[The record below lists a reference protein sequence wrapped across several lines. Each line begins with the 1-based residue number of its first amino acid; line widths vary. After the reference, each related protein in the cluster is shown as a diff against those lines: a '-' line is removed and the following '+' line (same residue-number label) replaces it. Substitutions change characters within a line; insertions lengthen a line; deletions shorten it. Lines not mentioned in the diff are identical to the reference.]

1 MCIKIERYSG
11 QKRIKAEKVYLVT
24 VLLAPQINAV
34 VRELSPWIGH
44 VQPRFIK
51 YFKLPKYNSDNIVHR
66 HLIEIGRF
74 IHNEGE
80 DALKKC
86 LRR

>member
-1 MCIKIERYSG
+1 M
-11 QKRIKAEKVYLVT
+11 A

-51 YFKLPKYNSDNIVHR
+51 YFKIPKYDPNPNNYIHKQLV
-66 HLIEIGRF
+66 EIGKEIYNRGDVTEEERKK
-74 IHNEGE
+74 IEGLVE
-80 DALKKC
+80 KLC
-86 LRR
+86 T

>member
-1 MCIKIERYSG
+1 M
-11 QKRIKAEKVYLVT
+11 A

-51 YFKLPKYNSDNIVHR
+51 YFKIPKYDPKNDIHKQLV
-66 HLIEIGRF
+66 EIGKEIYNRGDVT
-74 IHNEGE
+74 EE
-80 DALKKC
+80 ERKKIEELVKKLC
-86 LRR
+86 T